1 MTKSHIL
8 ALTLILTGAAA
19 YAADMAAM
27 DGNGDGMIDVGEF
40 ASAYPDA
47 DPALFA
53 AVDVN
58 GDGMIDV
65 GELETAT
72 GDGGL
77 LAG

>member
-1 MTKSHIL
+1 
-8 ALTLILTGAAA
+8 
-19 YAADMAAM
+19 
-27 DGNGDGMIDVGEF
+27 MIDVGEF